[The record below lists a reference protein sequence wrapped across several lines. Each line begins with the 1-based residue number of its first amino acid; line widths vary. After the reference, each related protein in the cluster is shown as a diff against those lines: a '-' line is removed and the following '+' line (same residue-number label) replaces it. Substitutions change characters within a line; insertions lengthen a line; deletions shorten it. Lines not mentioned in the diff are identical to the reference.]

1 MAAKIKKGDRVVVLA
16 GRDKGRSGEVVRVQ
30 PKEARAIVRGVNTV
44 KRHQKQ
50 TAKQEAGIITK
61 EAPIH
66 LSNLA
71 IADPKN
77 GKPTR
82 VGFKILDGRPQGSF
96 REALRRIDRWL
107 SRKPARAEP
116 RARAS
121 PRQGRR

>member
-30 PKEARAIVRGVNTV
+30 ANEARAIVRGVNTV

-50 TAKQEAGIITK
+50 SAKQEAGIITK

-82 VGFKILDGRPQGSF
+82 VGFKILTDGRKARFAKRSG
-96 REALRRIDRWL
+96 ELID
-107 SRKPARAEP
+107 
-116 RARAS
+116 
-121 PRQGRR
+121 G